1 MVAQYSAFNTDSPI
15 PTYRGDVKGHE
26 NYRADTDLWLENGSY
41 LRLKSISLGYTL
53 PKAILARMRISNL
66 RFYISAQNLFTLT
79 KYSGY
84 DPEIGGGIN
93 KRGMDM
99 GNYPIFATYSAG
111 LNLSF

>member
-1 MVAQYSAFNTDSPI
+1 M
-15 PTYRGDVKGHE
+15 
-26 NYRADTDLWLENGSY
+26 
-41 LRLKSISLGYTL
+41 RL
-53 PKAILARMRISNL
+53 SNL
-66 RFYISAQNLFTLT
+66 RFYISGQNLFTLT

-99 GNYPIFATYSAG
+99 GNYPTFATYSVG